1 MSLPYILYSYFAVL
15 LFSHYAMI
23 LKAVYENQQ
32 GPGVHYPSCFQGPS
46 YEPVI

>member
-1 MSLPYILYSYFAVL
+1 MSLLYILHSYVTVL
-15 LFSHYAMI
+15 LFSHYEMI

-32 GPGVHYPSCFQGPS
+32 GPGVHYPPCFKGPS